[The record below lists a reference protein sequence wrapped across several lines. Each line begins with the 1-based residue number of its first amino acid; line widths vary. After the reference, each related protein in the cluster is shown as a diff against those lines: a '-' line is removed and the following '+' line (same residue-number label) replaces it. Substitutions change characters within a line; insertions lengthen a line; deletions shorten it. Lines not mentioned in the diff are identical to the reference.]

1 MTLAK
6 IMFYRFRIWYHTG
19 LLDIAEW
26 LKRGSADD
34 VDARR
39 CRGPA
44 SRRPLS
50 MMVLGAL

>member
-26 LKRGSADD
+26 LEARKR
-34 VDARR
+34 R
-39 CRGPA
+39 
-44 SRRPLS
+44 
-50 MMVLGAL
+50 